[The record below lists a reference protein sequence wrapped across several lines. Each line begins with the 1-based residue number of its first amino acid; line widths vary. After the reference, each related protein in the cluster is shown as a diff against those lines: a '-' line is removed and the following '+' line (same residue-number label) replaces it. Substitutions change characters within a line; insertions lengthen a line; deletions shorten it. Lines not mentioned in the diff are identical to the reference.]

1 MNLEEFRKALSS
13 DATEENAQLKRQ
25 LSDLQTEYHEKLS
38 KLENE
43 NDSLKESCR
52 VLCNRCFTLTRGV
65 TCLFCGLYYPCPH
78 MPRLEEHVA
87 MAHKL
92 RKEIEKMAN
101 GYRNA
106 LVQQIKDAGQ
116 ELINRA
122 ESMVH
127 PENDLITDF
136 SIVIHFE
143 QHEVPTIDYTTSVVN
158 KVACDRVIYQKGES
172 NVSKI

>member
-1 MNLEEFRKALSS
+1 M
-13 DATEENAQLKRQ
+13 T
-25 LSDLQTEYHEKLS
+25 
-38 KLENE
+38 
-43 NDSLKESCR
+43 
-52 VLCNRCFTLTRGV
+52 
-65 TCLFCGLYYPCPH
+65 
-78 MPRLEEHVA
+78 
-87 MAHKL
+87 
-92 RKEIEKMAN
+92 N

-116 ELINRA
+116 ELT
-122 ESMVH
+122 
-127 PENDLITDF
+127 ENDLITDF

>member
-52 VLCNRCFTLTRGV
+52 VLCNRCFTLMRGV

-78 MPRLEEHVA
+78 MPRLEVKSARMKTH
-87 MAHKL
+87 M
-92 RKEIEKMAN
+92 
-101 GYRNA
+101 
-106 LVQQIKDAGQ
+106 
-116 ELINRA
+116 
-122 ESMVH
+122 
-127 PENDLITDF
+127 
-136 SIVIHFE
+136 
-143 QHEVPTIDYTTSVVN
+143 
-158 KVACDRVIYQKGES
+158 
-172 NVSKI
+172 NVSTLSRRRNSNKRFPARKIHPLL

>member
-65 TCLFCGLYYPCPH
+65 TCLFCVVSITPALICRGL
-78 MPRLEEHVA
+78 
-87 MAHKL
+87 
-92 RKEIEKMAN
+92 
-101 GYRNA
+101 RNRW
-106 LVQQIKDAGQ
+106 LW
-116 ELINRA
+116 LIN
-122 ESMVH
+122 
-127 PENDLITDF
+127 
-136 SIVIHFE
+136 
-143 QHEVPTIDYTTSVVN
+143 
-158 KVACDRVIYQKGES
+158 
-172 NVSKI
+172 

>member
-1 MNLEEFRKALSS
+1 MKAKTILDTEKKDAIDIATELCYSEEVKKKLHRQNLFTKLVASLNKHGSIKSDISERRKRNMNLEEFRKALSS

-78 MPRLEEHVA
+78 MPRLEEQVA

-92 RKEIEKMAN
+92 RKEIEKN
-101 GYRNA
+101 G
-106 LVQQIKDAGQ
+106 
-116 ELINRA
+116 
-122 ESMVH
+122 
-127 PENDLITDF
+127 
-136 SIVIHFE
+136 
-143 QHEVPTIDYTTSVVN
+143 
-158 KVACDRVIYQKGES
+158 
-172 NVSKI
+172 

>member
-1 MNLEEFRKALSS
+1 MKAKTIL
-13 DATEENAQLKRQ
+13 DAEKKDAIDIATELCYSEEVKRKIAQAK
-25 LSDLQTEYHEKLS
+25 SVYE
-38 KLENE
+38 
-43 NDSLKESCR
+43 
-52 VLCNRCFTLTRGV
+52 
-65 TCLFCGLYYPCPH
+65 CPH
-78 MPRLEEHVA
+78 MPRLEEQVA

>member
-1 MNLEEFRKALSS
+1 
-13 DATEENAQLKRQ
+13 
-25 LSDLQTEYHEKLS
+25 
-38 KLENE
+38 
-43 NDSLKESCR
+43 
-52 VLCNRCFTLTRGV
+52 
-65 TCLFCGLYYPCPH
+65 
-78 MPRLEEHVA
+78 
-87 MAHKL
+87 
-92 RKEIEKMAN
+92 MAN

-143 QHEVPTIDYTTSVVN
+143 QHEVPTNRLHNQRGKQSCLRSGYLSERRIQCLKNMMNIWKNTG
-158 KVACDRVIYQKGES
+158 KL
-172 NVSKI
+172 

>member
-1 MNLEEFRKALSS
+1 MKAKTIL
-13 DATEENAQLKRQ
+13 DAEKKDAIDIATE
-25 LSDLQTEYHEKLS
+25 
-38 KLENE
+38 
-43 NDSLKESCR
+43 
-52 VLCNRCFTLTRGV
+52 LCYSEGV
-65 TCLFCGLYYPCPH
+65 TCLFCGLDYPCPH
-78 MPRLEEHVA
+78 MPGLEEQVA

-127 PENDLITDF
+127 LENDLITDF
-136 SIVIHFE
+136 SIVIHFK
-143 QHEVPTIDYTTSVVN
+143 QHEVPTIDYTTSVIN
-158 KVACDRVIYQKGES
+158 KVACDRVIYKKGES
-172 NVSKI
+172 DVTKV

>member
-1 MNLEEFRKALSS
+1 
-13 DATEENAQLKRQ
+13 
-25 LSDLQTEYHEKLS
+25 
-38 KLENE
+38 
-43 NDSLKESCR
+43 
-52 VLCNRCFTLTRGV
+52 
-65 TCLFCGLYYPCPH
+65 
-78 MPRLEEHVA
+78 
-87 MAHKL
+87 
-92 RKEIEKMAN
+92 MAN

-127 PENDLITDF
+127 PENDLITVF

-143 QHEVPTIDYTTSVVN
+143 QH
-158 KVACDRVIYQKGES
+158 

>member
-1 MNLEEFRKALSS
+1 MKAKTILDAEKKDAIDIATELCYSEEVKRKIAQAKSDISERRKRNMNLEEFRKALSS

-65 TCLFCGLYYPCPH
+65 TCLFCGLDYPCPH
-78 MPRLEEHVA
+78 MPRLEEQVA

-92 RKEIEKMAN
+92 RKEIEKN
-101 GYRNA
+101 G
-106 LVQQIKDAGQ
+106 
-116 ELINRA
+116 
-122 ESMVH
+122 
-127 PENDLITDF
+127 
-136 SIVIHFE
+136 
-143 QHEVPTIDYTTSVVN
+143 
-158 KVACDRVIYQKGES
+158 
-172 NVSKI
+172 

>member
-1 MNLEEFRKALSS
+1 MTNSYRDAL
-13 DATEENAQLKRQ
+13 
-25 LSDLQTEYHEKLS
+25 
-38 KLENE
+38 
-43 NDSLKESCR
+43 
-52 VLCNRCFTLTRGV
+52 
-65 TCLFCGLYYPCPH
+65 
-78 MPRLEEHVA
+78 
-87 MAHKL
+87 
-92 RKEIEKMAN
+92 I
-101 GYRNA
+101 
-106 LVQQIKDAGQ
+106 QQIKDSGQ

-143 QHEVPTIDYTTSVVN
+143 QYKVPTIDYTTSVVN

>member
-1 MNLEEFRKALSS
+1 MKAKTILDAEKKDAIDIATELCYSEEVKRKIAQAKSVYEIGRILKKEKRNMNLEEFRKALSS

-65 TCLFCGLYYPCPH
+65 TCLFCGLDYPCPH
-78 MPRLEEHVA
+78 MPGLEEQVA

-92 RKEIEKMAN
+92 RKEIEKN
-101 GYRNA
+101 G
-106 LVQQIKDAGQ
+106 
-116 ELINRA
+116 
-122 ESMVH
+122 
-127 PENDLITDF
+127 
-136 SIVIHFE
+136 
-143 QHEVPTIDYTTSVVN
+143 
-158 KVACDRVIYQKGES
+158 
-172 NVSKI
+172 

>member
-1 MNLEEFRKALSS
+1 
-13 DATEENAQLKRQ
+13 
-25 LSDLQTEYHEKLS
+25 
-38 KLENE
+38 
-43 NDSLKESCR
+43 
-52 VLCNRCFTLTRGV
+52 
-65 TCLFCGLYYPCPH
+65 
-78 MPRLEEHVA
+78 
-87 MAHKL
+87 
-92 RKEIEKMAN
+92 MAN

-143 QHEVPTIDYTTSVVN
+143 QHEVPTIDYTDFISGISVGCKYHQN
-158 KVACDRVIYQKGES
+158 WTETYRSGEA
-172 NVSKI
+172 IL

>member
-1 MNLEEFRKALSS
+1 
-13 DATEENAQLKRQ
+13 
-25 LSDLQTEYHEKLS
+25 
-38 KLENE
+38 
-43 NDSLKESCR
+43 
-52 VLCNRCFTLTRGV
+52 
-65 TCLFCGLYYPCPH
+65 
-78 MPRLEEHVA
+78 
-87 MAHKL
+87 
-92 RKEIEKMAN
+92 MAN

-143 QHEVPTIDYTTSVVN
+143 QHEVPTIGGHSAGLKVTFPKCLPGIKTMPIILSYTITLV
-158 KVACDRVIYQKGES
+158 RL
-172 NVSKI
+172 

>member
-1 MNLEEFRKALSS
+1 
-13 DATEENAQLKRQ
+13 
-25 LSDLQTEYHEKLS
+25 
-38 KLENE
+38 
-43 NDSLKESCR
+43 
-52 VLCNRCFTLTRGV
+52 
-65 TCLFCGLYYPCPH
+65 
-78 MPRLEEHVA
+78 
-87 MAHKL
+87 
-92 RKEIEKMAN
+92 MAN
-101 GYRNA
+101 GYRNT

-116 ELINRA
+116 ELISRA